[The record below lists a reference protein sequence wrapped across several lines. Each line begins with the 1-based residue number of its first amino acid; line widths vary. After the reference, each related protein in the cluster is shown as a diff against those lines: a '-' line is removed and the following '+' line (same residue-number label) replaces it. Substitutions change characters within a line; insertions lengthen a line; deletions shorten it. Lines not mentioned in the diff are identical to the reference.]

1 MENPAAGD
9 ILLGKYRIER
19 VLGKGGM
26 GVVAAARHLDLGGL
40 FAIKFLLP
48 STLGQP
54 EALERFLREARA
66 AARLRGEHVAR
77 VHDVGRMENGAPY
90 MVLEYLDGCDLKEV
104 LKKQGPLSVEE
115 TVTYLL
121 QVCDAIA
128 EAHAAGIVHRDL
140 KPANLFLTQRPNGSP
155 CVKVLDFGISK
166 VTGPEE
172 VDLTGTGAMFG
183 SPLYMSPEQIAKTK
197 SVDARTDIWAMG
209 VILYELLTGVTP
221 FKAASMLEVVSG
233 VLQEEPAPPRQRRP
247 DLLPAIEAVILRCLR
262 KNREERFQ
270 SVAELMAALRAA
282 VGWPAEAPLGRGSM
296 PSASGWTAMGA
307 AVVSPPEEATTPLP
321 RTAVVATVPLPPRP
335 LPIAETPSTT
345 TAGEGTTAAWGR
357 TGKPAIARPRS
368 RWPVAAGATL
378 GVVGIAAA
386 AWRLVGTSPVT
397 AELPAPAT
405 QAIVSP
411 PASSEPVVPAPVLPP
426 PAVETATEK
435 LPAPPA
441 PSAEPATKTVAEK
454 VTPAPKTAPQSPSIA
469 QKTPAKTPVAEA
481 TTRATPAPAPT
492 PTATEKKHKG
502 LF

>member
-1 MENPAAGD
+1 
-9 ILLGKYRIER
+9 
-19 VLGKGGM
+19 M
-26 GVVAAARHLDLGGL
+26 GVVVAARHLELGGL

-48 STLGQP
+48 STLGLP
-54 EALERFLREARA
+54 EAIERFLREARA

-90 MVLEYLDGCDLKEV
+90 MVLEYLDGCDLKEIV
-104 LKKQGPLSVEE
+104 KKQGPLSVEE

-166 VTGPEE
+166 VSGPEE

-183 SPLYMSPEQIAKTK
+183 SPLYMSPEQISKTK

-209 VILYELLTGVTP
+209 VILYELLTGITP
-221 FKAASMLEVVSG
+221 FKAATMLEVVSG

-247 DLLPAIEAVILRCLR
+247 DLLPAVEAVILRCLR
-262 KNREERFQ
+262 KKREERFQ

-307 AVVSPPEEATTPLP
+307 AAVSPAEEATTPLP
-321 RTAVVATVPLPPRP
+321 RAAVVATVPLPPRP

-357 TGKPAIARPRS
+357 TGKPSPSRPRS
-368 RWPVAAGATL
+368 RWPVAAGAAL
-378 GVVGIAAA
+378 GIVGIAVA

-397 AELPAPAT
+397 AEQPAPAT
-405 QAIVSP
+405 QAIMDV

-426 PAVETATEK
+426 PAVDKAAEEPTAS
-435 LPAPPA
+435 PA
-441 PSAEPATKTVAEK
+441 PSAEPATKPATEK
-454 VTPAPKTAPQSPSIA
+454 VTPTRKAVPPTPPAAPTTTTKAA
-469 QKTPAKTPVAEA
+469 AAEVKPR
-481 TTRATPAPAPT
+481 TETAPAPT
-492 PTATEKKHKG
+492 ATTKKARNG